1 MNILAIETSCD
12 ETAASVV
19 SSHDRVLSN
28 VVVSQM
34 DIHAAFGGVVP
45 EVASRHHVV
54 SIQQVIQTALDDA
67 KLTARDIDVVAVTKG
82 PGLIGALLVG
92 INAAKAFSYVHNIP
106 LLGVDHLKGHIHAIS
121 LSHTMSYPLVTL
133 LISGGHT
140 ELIYMP
146 TDGVYELLGA
156 TKDDAVGEAYDK
168 VARTLG
174 LGYPGGPLIDQLA
187 TKGVASYHLPT
198 PMKADEGFDF
208 SFSGLKS
215 AVINL
220 IHNETQR
227 GELIR
232 VEDLC
237 ASFQKTVIDT
247 LVQKTIQAA
256 RKYQVKQVA
265 VVGGVSANVGL
276 RNAIEAYQGEFQVV
290 VPKFEYCTDNAAMI
304 GAAAFAMIRNH
315 EPFDTIEL
323 DGNAHSGIFDQGDL
337 V

>member
-19 SSHDRVLSN
+19 TSQHHVLSN
-28 VVVSQM
+28 VIVSQM

-45 EVASRHHVV
+45 EVASRHHVI
-54 SIQQVIQTALDDA
+54 SIQRVIKEALDQA
-67 KLTARDIDVVAVTKG
+67 KLKATDIDVVAVTKG

-92 INAAKAFSYVHNIP
+92 INAAKSFGYVHNIP

-121 LSHTMSYPLVTL
+121 LSHKMNYPLITL
-133 LISGGHT
+133 LVSGGHT

-146 TDGVYELLGA
+146 RVGVYELLGA

-187 TKGVASYHLPT
+187 LKGVASYSLPT
-198 PMKADEGFDF
+198 PMKDDEGFDF

-227 GELIR
+227 GEAIR

-237 ASFQKTVIDT
+237 TSFQQTVVDT
-247 LVQKTIQAA
+247 LVKKTIQAA
-256 RKYQVKQVA
+256 RQYQVKQVA
-265 VVGGVSANVGL
+265 VVGGVSANLGL
-276 RNAIEAYQGEFQVV
+276 RNAIEAFQGEFEIV
-290 VPKFEYCTDNAAMI
+290 VPKLEYCTDNAAMI

-323 DGNAHSGIFDQGDL
+323 DGSVHSDIFNQGEL

>member
-19 SSHDRVLSN
+19 SSQHQVLSN
-28 VVVSQM
+28 VIVSQM

-45 EVASRHHVV
+45 EVASRHHVT
-54 SIQQVIQTALDDA
+54 SIQGVIHSALDQA
-67 KLTARDIDVVAVTKG
+67 KLKPIDIDVVAVTKG

-106 LLGVDHLKGHIHAIS
+106 LLGVNHLKGHIHAIS
-121 LSHTMSYPLVTL
+121 LSHTMTYPLVTL
-133 LISGGHT
+133 LVSGGHT

-146 TDGVYELLGA
+146 KDGVYELLGA

-187 TKGVASYHLPT
+187 AKGTASYSLPT
-198 PMKADEGFDF
+198 PMKDEAGFDF

-227 GELIR
+227 GEAIR

-237 ASFQKTVIDT
+237 ASFQQTVVDT
-247 LVQKTIQAA
+247 LVKKTILAA
-256 RKYQVKQVA
+256 RTYQVKQVA
-265 VVGGVSANVGL
+265 VVGGVSANLGL
-276 RNAIEAYQGEFQVV
+276 RNAIEAYQGEFDVV
-290 VPKFEYCTDNAAMI
+290 VPKLEYCTDNAAMI

-315 EPFDTIEL
+315 ELFDTIEL
-323 DGNAHSGIFDQGDL
+323 DGSVHSDIFNQGDFS
-337 V
+337 

>member
-19 SSHDRVLSN
+19 SSHHRVLSN
-28 VVVSQM
+28 VIVSQM

-54 SIQQVIQTALDDA
+54 SMQQVIQTALDEA
-67 KLTARDIDVVAVTKG
+67 KLNATDIDVVAVTKG

-121 LSHTMSYPLVTL
+121 LSHTMTYPLMTL
-133 LISGGHT
+133 LVSGGHT

-146 TDGVYELLGA
+146 QDGVYELLGA

-168 VARTLG
+168 VARSLG

-187 TKGVASYHLPT
+187 TKGTVSYHLPT
-198 PMKADEGFDF
+198 PMKDNDGFDF

-227 GELIR
+227 GEAIR
-232 VEDLC
+232 VEDVC
-237 ASFQKTVIDT
+237 ATFQQTVVET

-265 VVGGVSANVGL
+265 VVGGVSANLGL
-276 RNAIEAYQGEFQVV
+276 RNAIEAYQGEFQIV

-304 GAAAFAMIRNH
+304 GAAAFAMIKNH
-315 EPFDTIEL
+315 DPFDTIAL
-323 DGNAHSGIFDQGDL
+323 DGNAHSDIFDQGDS